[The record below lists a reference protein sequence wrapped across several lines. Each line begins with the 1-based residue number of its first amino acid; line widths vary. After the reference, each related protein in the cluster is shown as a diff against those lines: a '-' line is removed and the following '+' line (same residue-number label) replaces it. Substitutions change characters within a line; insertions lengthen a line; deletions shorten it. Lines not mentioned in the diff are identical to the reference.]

1 MIGQTRNFGEVFI
14 NESIKCFNVSHYV
27 MSETKSYV
35 FFELIESGHEARF
48 LINTEKNSLT
58 DTRANL
64 GEFHLKN

>member
-1 MIGQTRNFGEVFI
+1 
-14 NESIKCFNVSHYV
+14 